1 LKIDMPAWMPVLPE
15 DLASLQRTRRSSE
28 VPDFIQWAYGSNPLS
43 VEAFCEVA
51 AAYHAAKVCSWFKP
65 GLDEKGQSIYAAM
78 VSSFID
84 AVEQE
89 RGEGFLM
96 AVLMAYGQD
105 KEQLA
110 ESLKAEPIP
119 DSTIQFSEIK
129 GRV

>member
-1 LKIDMPAWMPVLPE
+1 
-15 DLASLQRTRRSSE
+15 
-28 VPDFIQWAYGSNPLS
+28 
-43 VEAFCEVA
+43 
-51 AAYHAAKVCSWFKP
+51 
-65 GLDEKGQSIYAAM
+65 LDEKGQSIYAAM